1 MNLQDINFAE
11 ETGITIIELV
21 ESLYNFWKNGGTQE
35 QLEQIWSQ
43 IANKTRIL
51 VNNYNQVVSEAS
63 KNETSL

>member
-1 MNLQDINFAE
+1 MNIQDINFAE

-63 KNETSL
+63 K